1 MKNAVYTLEDC
12 LEVLTGLKGQGSFDV
27 ESSDRNFLLSIAKQ
41 VAKGV
46 GLTDRQYEAVRE
58 KLEHYRTQFTALE
71 YDVDSAVDNLR
82 IPLRQIDRS
91 RWIKI
96 LERKEQVWI
105 AVRFIFQKKLISK
118 VEELKQVSVETDY
131 DAENKIHFFPFNE
144 SNVYKVVSIFKDVN
158 NFDVQPELLE
168 YYNKLEHMKNN
179 KQDYVPGIYS
189 LNLKNL
195 HEKNLDYAI
204 SSVGEPDIDNLCR
217 FYDQRERLGL
227 YHFDDEDLAQSMK
240 PLSVLTTKIVNRK
253 HFQVVVDPKQY
264 TVEQLAETVLE
275 LYRFPLLIT
284 LNEKH
289 CYDELSMFH
298 RAFSGVIPN
307 ESCSVL
313 FRLDNAE
320 GAEFNEYIRHNNLN
334 SPVDK
339 HTKIVYISNNKIPKP
354 LLKTDWHP
362 SAAIT
367 TYSGYGG
374 GNKVDTLLDALDLVI
389 HYDDEI
395 SPWKRN
401 RIEKI

>member
-1 MKNAVYTLEDC
+1 MKNTAHTIEDC
-12 LEVLTGLKGQGSFDV
+12 LELLIGFRGQGPFEI
-27 ESSDRNFLLSIAKQ
+27 ESSDRSFLLSIAKQ
-41 VAKGV
+41 IAKGT
-46 GLTDRQYEAVRE
+46 GLTDRQYETVKE
-58 KLEHYRTQFTALE
+58 KINTYRTQFTALE
-71 YDVDSAVDNLR
+71 YDIDSAVYNLR

-96 LERKEQVWI
+96 LERKEQQWV

-118 VEELKQVSVETDY
+118 IEELKRVSVESDY
-131 DAENKIHFFPFNE
+131 DAENKIHFFPFTE
-144 SNVYKVVSIFKDVN
+144 ANVYQVVSIFKNVN
-158 NFDVQPELLE
+158 DFEIQPELLE

-179 KQDYVPGIYS
+179 KRDYVPGIYG
-189 LNLKNL
+189 LDLKNL
-195 HEKNLDYAI
+195 HEKSLEYAI

-227 YHFDDEDLAQSMK
+227 YHFDEEDLAQSMK
-240 PLSVLTTKIVNRK
+240 PLSTLTTKIVNRK
-253 HFQVVVDPKQY
+253 RFQVVVDPKQY

-284 LNEKH
+284 LNENN
-289 CYDELSMFH
+289 CYEELSMFH
-298 RAFSGVIPN
+298 RAFGGVIPD

-313 FRLDNAE
+313 FRLDNSD
-320 GAEFNEYIRHNNLN
+320 GADFNNYIRRNSLN
-334 SPVDK
+334 SPVDTN
-339 HTKIVYISNNKIPKP
+339 TKIVYISNNKIPKP

-374 GNKVDTLLDALDLVI
+374 ANKVDTLLDTLDLVI
-389 HYDDEI
+389 HYDSEV

>member
-1 MKNAVYTLEDC
+1 MKNAAYTLEDC
-12 LEVLTGLKGQGSFDV
+12 LEILTGLKGQDAFDV
-27 ESSDRNFLLSIAKQ
+27 DPSDRSFLLSIARQ

-46 GLTDRQYEAVRE
+46 GFTDRQHEAVRE
-58 KLEHYRTQFTALE
+58 KLEHYRTQFTALD

-96 LERKEQVWI
+96 LERKDQVWI
-105 AVRFIFQKKLISK
+105 AVRFVFQKKLISK
-118 VEELKQVSVETDY
+118 IDELKQVSVETDY

-168 YYNKLEHMKNN
+168 YYNKLEHMKHN
-179 KQDYVPGIYS
+179 KQDHVPGIYS
-189 LNLKNL
+189 LSLKNL
-195 HEKNLDYAI
+195 HEKNLSYAV
-204 SSVGEPDIDNLCR
+204 SSVGEPDINNLCR

-240 PLSVLTTKIVNRK
+240 PLSALTAKIANRK

-275 LYRFPLLIT
+275 LYRFPLLIA
-284 LNEKH
+284 LDEKH

-313 FRLDNAE
+313 FRLDSAE
-320 GAEFNEYIRHNNLN
+320 GAEFNEYVRHNNLN
-334 SPVDK
+334 SSVDT
-339 HTKIVYISNNKIPKP
+339 HTKVVYISNNKIPKP

-362 SAAIT
+362 SAAVT
-367 TYSGYGG
+367 TYSGYVG

-389 HYDDEI
+389 HYDNEV